1 MKERLVIKNFGPIKS
16 VDLNLGKIT
25 ILIGEQATGKSTI
38 AKVLAVCRYFS
49 YIVNYSIHIQDF
61 NKFHE
66 NEQFLDG
73 LKDWG
78 IEDFLS
84 IDTQIIYENSLYKFE
99 AINKLEV
106 EYEKVSDLG
115 EDYKKEYFQVKTR
128 LTPLS
133 KSFVELLNQLEE
145 LRLDEVNE
153 KNTSVQFF
161 QMIGWTPNENFY
173 RLNVKKVMD
182 NPLYIPTERV
192 LQSIS
197 FGGDLLISSSLQ
209 HELSKL
215 NRIVRGY
222 NIEMSIEPLSLTY
235 RNQGGLGYVKKEGEE
250 GYHLLHNGA
259 SGYQSTIPI
268 VLALKFYNRRKRT
281 FIVEEPEINLFPT
294 VQKKLMEF
302 FAKSV
307 NDFQHSFL
315 LPTHSPYILS
325 SINNM
330 IYAHALGSLDS
341 GKNMKKVDKVISK
354 EFWINSDDVFAYY
367 LKDGKALDIMD
378 RNEGLIKIDYLDNVS
393 EIINREFDE
402 LLSLEIENESDI

>member
-1 MKERLVIKNFGPIKS
+1 MMNERLVIKNFGPIKS
-16 VDLNLGKIT
+16 IDLNFGKIT

-49 YIVNYSIHIQDF
+49 YIVNYSVHIQDF
-61 NKFHE
+61 KEFHE

-78 IEDFLS
+78 IVDFLS
-84 IDTQIIYENSLYKFE
+84 VDSQIVYENSLYKFE
-99 AINKLEV
+99 VINNLIE
-106 EYEKVSDLG
+106 ESEKVSDFG
-115 EDYKKEYFQVKTR
+115 EEYKKEYFQVKTR

-133 KSFVELLNQLEE
+133 ASFVELLSQLEE
-145 LRLDEVNE
+145 LRLDEVSE
-153 KNTSVQFF
+153 KKTAVQFF
-161 QMIGWTPNENFY
+161 QMLGWTPNENFY

-209 HELSKL
+209 DELSKL

-222 NIEMSIEPLSLTY
+222 STEMSVEPLSLTY
-235 RNQGGLGYVKKEGEE
+235 RNQGGLGYVRKEGEE

-268 VLALKFYNRRKRT
+268 VLALKFYSKRKRT

-302 FAKSV
+302 FVKSI
-307 NDFQHSFL
+307 NDFGHSFL
-315 LPTHSPYILS
+315 IPTHSPYILS

-330 IYAHALGSLDS
+330 IYAYSLGNLES
-341 GKNMKKVDKVISK
+341 GKYKKKVDAIISEK
-354 EFWINSDDVFAYY
+354 FWISPEDVSAYY
-367 LKDGKALDIMD
+367 LKDGTATNILNID
-378 RNEGLIKIDYLDNVS
+378 ESLIKIDDLDNVS

-402 LLSLEIENESDI
+402 LLNIEVENEF